1 MSVEPKE
8 LYYQDLV
15 LEHNQQGTEGS
26 NTMYEKHFSSSL
38 IPAGSAAYDSQ
49 AFDSSYMSFTECLQG
64 AMDYNSLA
72 TSFGLSPS
80 SSEVFSSVE
89 GNQKPVEG
97 GDVGGGGGSETLATL
112 NSSISSSSS
121 EAGAEEDSGKSKK
134 DRQVKAEEG
143 GENSKKGNKDKKK
156 GEKKQKE
163 PRFAFMTKS
172 EVDHLEDGYRWRKYG
187 QKAVKNSPYPRSYYR
202 CTTQK
207 CTVKKRVERSF
218 QDPTTVITTYE
229 GQHNHP
235 VPTSLRGNA
244 AAGMFTPSLLA
255 TPTPLAAG
263 SNFPQDLFLHMHH
276 PHHHHIHNTLFT
288 TQSTNTSAAASA
300 APPSIYSSYNN
311 INNSLLNNQF
321 LSPEYGLLQDIVP
334 SMFHHKT
341 HHQN

>member
-15 LEHNQQGTEGS
+15 LDHNNQQGTGGS
-26 NTMYEKHFSSSL
+26 STMYEKHFSSSL
-38 IPAGSAAYDSQ
+38 IPSGSTAYDSQ
-49 AFDSSYMSFTECLQG
+49 AFDPSYMSFTECLQG
-64 AMDYNSLA
+64 GMDYNSLA

-89 GNQKPVEG
+89 GNQKPPE
-97 GDVGGGGGSETLATL
+97 GDVAGGSETLATL

-134 DRQVKAEEG
+134 DRQVKTEEG
-143 GENSKKGNKDKKK
+143 GEISKKGNKDKKK

-276 PHHHHIHNTLFT
+276 PHSHIHNTLFT
-288 TQSTNTSAAASA
+288 TQSTNATTAATTPS
-300 APPSIYSSYNN
+300 SIYSHNN
-311 INNSLLNNQF
+311 INNPLLHTHY
-321 LSPEYGLLQDIVP
+321 LPPEYGLLQDIVP
-334 SMFHHKT
+334 SIFQNKT

>member
-1 MSVEPKE
+1 
-8 LYYQDLV
+8 
-15 LEHNQQGTEGS
+15 
-26 NTMYEKHFSSSL
+26 MYEKHFSSTI
-38 IPAGSAAYDSQ
+38 IPSDSTAYDSSQ
-49 AFDSSYMSFTECLQG
+49 AFDPSYMSLTECLQG
-64 AMDYNSLA
+64 GMDYNSLA

-80 SSEVFSSVE
+80 SSEVFSSVD
-89 GNQKPVEG
+89 GNQKPAVEG
-97 GDVGGGGGSETLATL
+97 GDGGGGGGGSETLATL
-112 NSSISSSSS
+112 NSSVSSSSS

-134 DRQVKAEEG
+134 ERQVKTEEG
-143 GENSKKGNKDKKK
+143 EENSKKGNKEKKK

-244 AAGMFTPSLLA
+244 AAGMFTPSSLLA

-276 PHHHHIHNTLFT
+276 PHHQYHIHNNLFT
-288 TQSTNTSAAASA
+288 TQSTTNTTTATTTT
-300 APPSIYSSYNN
+300 PSSFYSSYNN
-311 INNSLLNNQF
+311 INNSLLHNQF
-321 LSPEYGLLQDIVP
+321 LPPEYGLLQDIVP
-334 SMFHHKT
+334 SMFHNKT
-341 HHQN
+341 GHHHQN